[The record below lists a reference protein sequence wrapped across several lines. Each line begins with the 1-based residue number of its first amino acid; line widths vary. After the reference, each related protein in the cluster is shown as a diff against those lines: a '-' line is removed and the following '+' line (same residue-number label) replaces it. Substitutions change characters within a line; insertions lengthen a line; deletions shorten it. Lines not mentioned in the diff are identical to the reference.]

1 MKSVRRVRDKLRTTR
16 EGQSTGGEPPGAPV
30 PETVTG
36 PEITRQVAR
45 LRHRIEELESEV
57 QENRRLNRRLAELTD
72 VVQELLIPIAQRDED
87 KLRER
92 LEKYSES
99 L

>member
-1 MKSVRRVRDKLRTTR
+1 MRQVTQLRRRV
-16 EGQSTGGEPPGAPV
+16 
-30 PETVTG
+30 
-36 PEITRQVAR
+36 
-45 LRHRIEELESEV
+45 EELESEV

-72 VVQELLIPIAQRDED
+72 VVQELLIPISQRDED

>member
-1 MKSVRRVRDKLRTTR
+1 MKSVRSVGGKLRAR
-16 EGQSTGGEPPGAPV
+16 LSPKQPPSKQPPGTPLQ
-30 PETVTG
+30 ELS
-36 PEITRQVAR
+36 RQVQR
-45 LRHRIEELESEV
+45 LRRRIEELEAEV

-72 VVQELLIPIAQRDED
+72 VVQELLVPIAQRDEA